1 MAIASPG
8 FKASETG
15 FAICPGGGLKIIPS
29 VIKDDRWALKRHA
42 AQILYQLGR
51 ISGGAQLLRLKLAR
65 SPAIIMSQ
73 S

>member
-29 VIKDDRWALKRHA
+29 VIPRMTD
-42 AQILYQLGR
+42 GR
-51 ISGGAQLLRLKLAR
+51 SNGTQPKSSINLVA
-65 SPAIIMSQ
+65 
-73 S
+73 